1 QPVYTEVTV
10 TEGEVAEVAA
20 PKFTDEETGE
30 ERDMPEG
37 TTFALKNDIE
47 GVWIDEETG
56 EIKSSATNAAPATN
70 VYEVVVTY
78 PDGSS
83 ETV

>member
-1 QPVYTEVTV
+1 
-10 TEGEVAEVAA
+10 
-20 PKFTDEETGE
+20 KFTDEETGE

-37 TTFALKNDIE
+37 TTFALKDDIE

-56 EIKSSATNAAPATN
+56 EIKSSATYAAPATN

-83 ETV
+83 ETVVATVNVVAT